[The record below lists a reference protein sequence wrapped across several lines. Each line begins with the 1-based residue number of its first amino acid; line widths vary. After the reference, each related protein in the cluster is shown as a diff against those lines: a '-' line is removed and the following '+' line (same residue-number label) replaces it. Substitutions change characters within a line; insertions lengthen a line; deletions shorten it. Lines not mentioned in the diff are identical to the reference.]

1 MSAKQEYSVAAPVA
15 PEGGRSWLP
24 LAIAG
29 VAGLLVLGL
38 LFSIVLTPA
47 QGATTTGGAAA
58 GAVGQNAGLTEGLRV
73 GALAPDFTLPGLKGG
88 SVTLSSYRGAKPVW
102 INFWATW
109 CHFCDVEMPQ
119 MQKLYQQYQSQGL
132 EILGVDDMESAAA
145 VNQYLGQKGWG
156 WTFLLDQS
164 GDVDRQYRVTG
175 LPTHLF
181 VGRDGVIKQ
190 MIVGGI
196 SEPQMETALKQI
208 MAP

>member
-15 PEGGRSWLP
+15 SEGGRSWLP

-47 QGATTTGGAAA
+47 QGGTTASGATAGAA
-58 GAVGQNAGLTEGLRV
+58 GQNAGLTEGLRV

-88 SVTLSSYRGAKPVW
+88 SVKLSSYRGNSPVW